1 MQEGSPELSKE
12 EGTIIK
18 ESPPKPAM
26 LRIQQLHNKFAFH
39 NKYWVG
45 DSIMGGSGQP
55 LVSVAIGD

>member
-1 MQEGSPELSKE
+1 MSKE

-26 LRIQQLHNKFAFH
+26 LSQQLHNKFAFH

-45 DSIMGGSGQP
+45 GSIMGGSGQP
-55 LVSVAIGD
+55 LDSVAIGD